1 MTGTRGFRNPKN
13 WSQDWTGRSIKK
25 KKEGKVK
32 VRTGIKGSF
41 QTQEPDNTALN
52 PHARI
57 FCLQSCKC
65 FFQFSVKIWMRCN
78 FSKT

>member
-13 WSQDWTGRSIKK
+13 WSQDWTGCSIK

-41 QTQEPDNTALN
+41 QNQEPDNTALN
-52 PHARI
+52 PHTRI
-57 FCLQSCKC
+57 FWLQSCKC